1 MGSPEA
7 VHVFAADSADPIPLA
22 VSVRRIVCGARTFDV
37 PVYQAAPRTR
47 CDAAPAVLCLAGGGS
62 SGVLFARLLERAA
75 ARGVHALA
83 FDFPGH
89 TPERLLGPA
98 TPDRALLRL
107 ATPRVR
113 ARIVAALLRE
123 LAAESPRVQLAA
135 HSAGVLDA
143 AAVSGDL
150 RSRVARFA
158 LLGTGLPG
166 LRVMLCAQRAA
177 AVRGLAS
184 DVGLREILRTRA
196 VPTGHAE
203 FHFGPRAAR
212 AVGDE
217 VLARYQ
223 GPEHVAVVMKLF
235 ARRSLAPRRWTGAR
249 VDLIASAGDLVA
261 PPAAMRDAAHWFTE
275 RGARAELHVIEAPLP
290 HMFMMFAAGADRVAD
305 LLASAP

>member
-1 MGSPEA
+1 MGSPDT
-7 VHVFAADSADPIPLA
+7 VHVFAADSAEPIPLL
-22 VSVRRIVCGARTFDV
+22 VTMRRIACGARAFEV
-37 PVYQAAPRTR
+37 PVYRGAREVTGGT
-47 CDAAPAVLCLAGGGS
+47 APAALCLAGGGS

-75 ARGVHALA
+75 ARGVRALA

-89 TPERLLGPA
+89 TPERLLGPD

-113 ARIVAALLRE
+113 AQIVAALLRE
-123 LAAESPRVQLAA
+123 LCEESPRVQLAA

-150 RSRVARFA
+150 RLRVARFA
-158 LLGTGLPG
+158 LLGTAVPSLGG
-166 LRVMLCAQRAA
+166 MLRAQRAA
-177 AVRGLAS
+177 AKRGLAS
-184 DVGLREILRTRA
+184 RTGLGEILRTRA

-223 GPEHVAVVMKLF
+223 GPEHVAVVAKLF
-235 ARRSLAPRRWTGAR
+235 SSRSLAPRRWAGAR

-261 PPAAMRDAAHWFTE
+261 PPAAMRELARWLSARSAH
-275 RGARAELHVIEAPLP
+275 AQLHVIEAPLP
-290 HMFMMFAAGADRVAD
+290 HMFMMFGTGADVVAE